1 MVKNGYLIAFL
12 TNFRFYVNGEID
24 VEDEYFLD
32 LLNNFIMKMF
42 GADPELMS
50 KIFNIT
56 KEEDKKDKEDK
67 EDKKDK
73 EDKEDKDYKYII
85 NLSRREIVRAN
96 RTYIDFPEKLSQ
108 IYDSLSEEECIK
120 ISSLVETFVSYL
132 DEIYDISTPRI
143 RS

>member
-56 KEEDKKDKEDK
+56 KEEED
-67 EDKKDK
+67 
-73 EDKEDKDYKYII
+73 KYII
-85 NLSRREIVRAN
+85 NLSTREIVRAN
-96 RTYIDFPEKLSQ
+96 RTYLDFPEKLSQ

>member
-1 MVKNGYLIAFL
+1 
-12 TNFRFYVNGEID
+12 
-24 VEDEYFLD
+24 
-32 LLNNFIMKMF
+32 MF

-56 KEEDKKDKEDK
+56 KEEED
-67 EDKKDK
+67 
-73 EDKEDKDYKYII
+73 KYII
-85 NLSRREIVRAN
+85 NLSTREIVRAN
-96 RTYIDFPEKLSQ
+96 RTYLDFPEKLSQ
-108 IYDSLSEEECIK
+108 IYDSISEEDHIK